1 MARRGGLSSPAL
13 ARILLAALLGGPT
26 LASEIVG
33 GQQARPHAWPFMA
46 SLQRRGSHFCGGT
59 LVAPNFVMSAA
70 HCVNSM
76 NSQTVQVVLGA
87 HNLRRRERTQQ
98 TFAVQRVFENGFDRT
113 NLLNDI
119 VLLQLNGSATINANV
134 RVARLPRQDQ
144 GVGNGVRCLAMGW
157 GQLGTNQPPP
167 RVLQQLN
174 VTVVTAQCRPTN
186 VCTMVPGRRAGICFG
201 DSGGPLVCNGVVHGI
216 DSFIVGRCGSGVYPD
231 AFAPVAQYAD
241 WIESVIRG
249 PSDQPSVHPRDP
261 ESETH

>member
-1 MARRGGLSSPAL
+1 MVGPCSGKPS
-13 ARILLAALLGGPT
+13 LG
-26 LASEIVG
+26 EQRVG
-33 GQQARPHAWPFMA
+33 AHHPARPA
-46 SLQRRGSHFCGGT
+46 
-59 LVAPNFVMSAA
+59 
-70 HCVNSM
+70 
-76 NSQTVQVVLGA
+76 GA
-87 HNLRRRERTQQ
+87 LSCP
-98 TFAVQRVFENGFDRT
+98 
-113 NLLNDI
+113 
-119 VLLQLNGSATINANV
+119 LQLNGSATINANV

-186 VCTMVPGRRAGICFG
+186 VCTMVPGRRAGICFVSACGQGPRRAADPAGGGRGPGSPAPDLAWLRPQG